1 MGSQSRII
9 AFVTASPLI
18 YLGQIGRISL
28 LRDLFSETITSTT
41 IFAEIT
47 KKKDAPELPEIQ
59 KALKDWIKVKKVSN
73 LELLQ
78 SLLATNVI
86 HEGEATV
93 LALALEGQE
102 IEKKVI
108 LDDYLARQVA
118 FSLNLKVIGTAGIL
132 LLALKRTLLSKYEF
146 KRDFRI
152 LCERTSYR
160 ISVELYNEILNE
172 ADNISQS

>member
-86 HEGEATV
+86 H
-93 LALALEGQE
+93 
-102 IEKKVI
+102 
-108 LDDYLARQVA
+108 
-118 FSLNLKVIGTAGIL
+118 
-132 LLALKRTLLSKYEF
+132 
-146 KRDFRI
+146 
-152 LCERTSYR
+152 
-160 ISVELYNEILNE
+160 
-172 ADNISQS
+172 